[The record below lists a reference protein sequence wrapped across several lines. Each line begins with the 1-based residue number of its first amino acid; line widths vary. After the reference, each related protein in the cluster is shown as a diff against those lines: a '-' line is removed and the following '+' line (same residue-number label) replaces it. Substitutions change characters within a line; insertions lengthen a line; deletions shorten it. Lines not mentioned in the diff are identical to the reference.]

1 MSKLTDLTNKDA
13 SLSKK
18 DQEIVSTLVSLN
30 ENVHFLNQF

>member
-18 DQEIVSTLVSLN
+18 DQEIISTLVSLE
-30 ENVHFLNQF
+30 ENIHFVNQF